1 MLALME
7 RPPFCEKEAEEEGES
22 WEEAKE
28 RSLARGPRCSAGS
41 WARIASANALDA
53 KSSSWVVTEGRW
65 PADEPERGRG
75 MPGVGM
81 LVLPG
86 VGMPETRPLPG
97 VTDMEEHET
106 EQTWME

>member
-22 WEEAKE
+22 WEEAEE

-53 KSSSWVVTEGRW
+53 KSSS
-65 PADEPERGRG
+65 
-75 MPGVGM
+75 
-81 LVLPG
+81 
-86 VGMPETRPLPG
+86 
-97 VTDMEEHET
+97 
-106 EQTWME
+106 